1 MPRVEIDRLGIEVP
15 GLTAEQG
22 RRLAEMV
29 VDGLGG
35 VQWPDQ
41 APQSSGKVSGTVDA
55 GAGKAGLEEMAA
67 AIVREILRQIA

>member
-22 RRLAEMV
+22 RRLAELV

-35 VQWPDQ
+35 VQWPDRV
-41 APQSSGKVSGTVDA
+41 PQNSGTVSIAVDS
-55 GAGKAGLEEMAA
+55 GAGNRELEEMAT

>member
-22 RRLAEMV
+22 RRLAELV

-35 VQWPDQ
+35 VQWPDRV
-41 APQSSGKVSGTVDA
+41 PQSSGNVSIAVDS
-55 GAGKAGLEEMAA
+55 GAGNRGLEEMAA